1 MFKNYL
7 TTAWRNLMRSKLF
20 SLINIGGLSI
30 GIGACILIFL
40 FVQDELSYDKHWK
53 NGDRIVKINWEES
66 TDGVPNPYSGTP
78 YVGGPSWK
86 ENLPEIETFTRLL
99 LRNNQ
104 TISYDGKYFNEDNN
118 FLVDTNFLSVLNFEL
133 SAGDPKTCLSEA
145 SSVVVSDALAKKFFG
160 NDDPIGKVLQYPRG
174 PYKITGVLKNTL
186 KKSHLKPTSLLR
198 INYDNEQIQYKNA
211 MTWLQTYTYIK
222 LKRVADVANF
232 DNKLKQWT
240 TRILEPML
248 KESNIGYGVT
258 LKSELISDVHF
269 DNYFKDSFEK
279 SDKNYVL
286 IFALVAIFLLLIAC
300 FNFINLST
308 ARASKRLKE
317 VGVRKASGAN
327 RKHLILQ
334 FLGESFLISFIALL
348 TGLLLLFFMTPA
360 FNSFT
365 GKNIHLATLFATNGF
380 WILISILIF
389 ISVAGGIYPALYL
402 SGFNPVDILKGS
414 ISRPKKTTFLS
425 RFSLRQLLVVSQ
437 FTISGT
443 VIICTIMAYN
453 QLKMMTTKDLG
464 FNKEQVLVIKFPRLD
479 SLKTISAIA
488 LKNKISAQSS
498 IKGVATC
505 RQLFGASGNT
515 LFRVKGNGK
524 ADQASLNIG
533 VIDANYIDLL
543 DIKLLQ
549 GRNFSKEP
557 GRDNEAYI
565 INESAL
571 KLMRLK
577 DPLSVELCSD
587 DVNFGKIVGVVKDY
601 NYYSPH
607 IKIEPMAFKYG
618 ELGSLAFIKLSPQ
631 NTSASIDQIAR
642 EWKEFFPFN
651 PINYYF
657 LDEKF
662 NEEFYR
668 NEDIMLMLL
677 TCFSSLTILISCS
690 GLFGLAAFVTE
701 QRTKEIAIRKVV
713 GASVSNILYHISRDF
728 LALVLAATLI
738 ASPIAFYFIH
748 RWLQNFAYRVN
759 IEPSIFLITGLLTI
773 VIAFLTMSFR
783 TISAANA
790 NPVKS
795 LRTD

>member
-1 MFKNYL
+1 MLKNYFI
-7 TTAWRNLMRSKLF
+7 TAWRNLVRSKVF
-20 SLINIGGLSI
+20 SIINIGGLSI
-30 GIGACILIFL
+30 GIGTCILIFL
-40 FVQDELSYDKHWK
+40 FVQDELSYDTHWK

-118 FLVDTNFLSVLNFEL
+118 FLVDTNFLSVLDFEL

-145 SSVVVSDALAKKFFG
+145 SSVIVSEALAKKFFG
-160 NDDPIGKVLQYPRG
+160 NENPMGKVLQYPKG

-222 LKRVADVANF
+222 LKRASDVAGF
-232 DNKLKQWT
+232 DDKLKQWT
-240 TRILEPML
+240 TSILEPML

-258 LKSELISDVHF
+258 LKSELISEVHF

-279 SDKNYVL
+279 ADKNYVL

-300 FNFINLST
+300 FNFVNLST

-327 RKHLILQ
+327 RKQLILQ

-348 TGLLLLFFMTPA
+348 TGMLLLFLLIPA
-360 FNSFT
+360 FNGFT
-365 GKNIHLATLFATNGF
+365 GKNIQLATLFATKGF
-380 WILISILIF
+380 WTLLSILVF

-402 SGFNPVDILKGS
+402 SGFNPVNILKGN
-414 ISRPKKTTFLS
+414 IIQHKKINFLS

-443 VIICTIMAYN
+443 VIICTIMVYH
-453 QLKMMTTKDLG
+453 QLKMMKNKDLG
-464 FNKEQVLVIKFPRLD
+464 FNKEQVLVVKFPRLD
-479 SLKTISAIA
+479 SLKAISAMA
-488 LKNKISAQSS
+488 FKNKISTQNSV
-498 IKGVATC
+498 KGVSTC

-533 VIDANYIDLL
+533 VIDASYIDLL
-543 DIKLLQ
+543 GIKLLQ

-557 GRDNEAYI
+557 GRDQEAYI

-571 KLMRLK
+571 KLMGLK

-587 DVNFGKIVGVVKDY
+587 DVTFGKIVGVVKDY

-607 IKIEPMAFKYG
+607 IKIEPMAFKFG
-618 ELGSLAFIKLSPQ
+618 ELGSLAFVKLSPQ
-631 NTSASIDQIAR
+631 NITTSIDQISR

-668 NEDIMLMLL
+668 NEDIMLVLL
-677 TCFSSLTILISCS
+677 SCFSALTILISCL
-690 GLFGLAAFVTE
+690 GLFGLASFVTE

-713 GASVSNILYHISRDF
+713 GASVSNILFHISKDF
-728 LALVLAATLI
+728 ISLVLAATLLS
-738 ASPIAFYFIH
+738 SPIAFYFSH

-759 IEPSIFLITGLLTI
+759 IEPWLFLITGFLTI
-773 VIAFLTMSFR
+773 VIAFMTMSFR